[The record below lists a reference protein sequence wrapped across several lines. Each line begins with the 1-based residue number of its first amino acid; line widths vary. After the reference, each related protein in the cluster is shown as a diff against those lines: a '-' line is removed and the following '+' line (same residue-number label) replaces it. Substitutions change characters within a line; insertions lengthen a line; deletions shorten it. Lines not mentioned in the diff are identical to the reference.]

1 MGSDGIVRELQ
12 FFGLAMLR
20 GALILALY
28 DLLRITRRL
37 IPHGVWLI
45 AVQDLLYWICTA
57 FLIFALLYREND
69 GAVRGYA
76 LFAVAA
82 GMIVYYYLIGRWIV
96 EPISGI
102 LKTVLEFFLRPAGTV
117 ARKLVQVGK
126 ITGHFYK
133 NKLKNKLRE
142 FIIILFS

>member
-117 ARKLVQVGK
+117 ARKVVQVGK

-133 NKLKNKLRE
+133 NKLKNKSL
-142 FIIILFS
+142 

>member
-20 GALILALY
+20 GALILVLY

-37 IPHGVWLI
+37 IPHGINLI
-45 AVQDLLYWICTA
+45 AVQYLLYWICTA

-102 LKTVLEFFLRPAGTV
+102 LKIVLEFFLRPAGTV
-117 ARKLVQVGK
+117 QSQTPGEETGHGGGLVQTRGK
-126 ITGHFYK
+126 K
-133 NKLKNKLRE
+133 VR
-142 FIIILFS
+142 

>member
-1 MGSDGIVRELQ
+1 MGSDGIGRELQ

-45 AVQDLLYWICTA
+45 AVQHNLYWICTA

-82 GMIVYYYLIGRWIV
+82 GMIVYYYLKGRWIV

-102 LKTVLEFFLRPAGTV
+102 LKSVL
-117 ARKLVQVGK
+117 
-126 ITGHFYK
+126 
-133 NKLKNKLRE
+133 
-142 FIIILFS
+142 

>member
-28 DLLRITRRL
+28 DLLRI
-37 IPHGVWLI
+37 WLI

-117 ARKLVQVGK
+117 ARKVVQVGK